1 MPVPSMWRNQKRAVI
16 YADIS
21 CRAASQVLM
30 CVLITYRKNIYQT
43 AATPNLQNLVNPLL
57 LYSAR
62 GACCVLHAQTCYV

>member
-1 MPVPSMWRNQKRAVI
+1 MLTS
-16 YADIS
+16 
-21 CRAASQVLM
+21 AAAQPLKCL

-62 GACCVLHAQTCYV
+62 GACCVLHALVRNGATLNMQTCYV